1 MNKEEEEMNQAFE
14 EEYQRM
20 VRRKD
25 WNEPQ
30 PTISMEIPITTKLV
44 VPDLFRNAVLEEVA
58 LEFDK
63 LRNFGD
69 TSQSFARF
77 VRDMKK

>member
-1 MNKEEEEMNQAFE
+1 MNDVDKAMED
-14 EEYQRM
+14 EYEFQRM

-25 WNEPQ
+25 WNEP
-30 PTISMEIPITTKLV
+30 TITVEVPLTSTIQ
-44 VPDLFRNAVLEEVA
+44 VPDVFRNLVLEEVA

-63 LRNFGD
+63 LKNFGD